1 MFEAD
6 DAKTTLN
13 RRQLLRGQFH
23 QQPLLIRPPW
33 ARPEDEFVQLC
44 TRCDACIK
52 ACWDEI
58 LTRGSGGFPEIRFH
72 SSGCDF
78 CGDCLKAC
86 DTGALNAPV
95 PAPSLAWR
103 HRASIESSCLSL
115 NGIVCRSCGDAC
127 DTEAISFKLQTRG
140 RATPLLDTERCNG
153 CGECF
158 AVCPNDSISLAIPEA
173 N

>member
-6 DAKTTLN
+6 NAKTNLN
-13 RRQLLRGQFH
+13 RRQLLRGQIH
-23 QQPLLIRPPW
+23 QQSLPIRPPW
-33 ARPEDEFVQLC
+33 ACQEDEFVQLC
-44 TRCDACIK
+44 SRCDACIK
-52 ACWDEI
+52 ACWAEV
-58 LTRGSGGFPEIRFH
+58 LLRGSGGFPEADFH

-86 DTGALNAPV
+86 ETEALKAPL
-95 PAPSLAWR
+95 PAPSLAWSQ
-103 HRASIESSCLSL
+103 RASIESGCLSL

-127 DTEAISFKLQTRG
+127 DTDAISFKLQTRG

-153 CGECF
+153 CGECL

-173 N
+173 S